1 MDAAAPAQ
9 QQGFFAKASTSF
21 RGMFKGAP
29 KQKKLAPSSFVE
41 LQDFKTHRKSDS
53 NISTSTDSSSSS
65 ELESL

>member
-1 MDAAAPAQ
+1 MDTAQQAQ

-21 RGMFKGAP
+21 RGMFKVAP
-29 KQKKLAPSSFVE
+29 KQKKPVPSGIVE

-53 NISTSTDSSSSS
+53 NISTSTDSSSS